1 MQARFGVS
9 AWAFF
14 IQNFLQKEFFMEN
27 VTKRIVAAMLVLVFA
42 AGMLFAESKSRK
54 QIDKFLDDYEKVV
67 VKAEKA
73 AKKNDMSSLMS
84 LSLEASEFAEK
95 ADDFEDADAWNTS
108 DSKRYL
114 ELTNRYNDAITK
126 ISNSIDSG
134 NFSF

>member
-1 MQARFGVS
+1 
-9 AWAFF
+9 
-14 IQNFLQKEFFMEN
+14 
-27 VTKRIVAAMLVLVFA
+27 
-42 AGMLFAESKSRK
+42 
-54 QIDKFLDDYEKVV
+54 
-67 VKAEKA
+67 
-73 AKKNDMSSLMS
+73 MS

-95 ADDFEDADAWNTS
+95 ADDFEDADAWNTA

>member
-1 MQARFGVS
+1 M
-9 AWAFF
+9 
-14 IQNFLQKEFFMEN
+14 KN

-95 ADDFEDADAWNTS
+95 ADDFEDADAWNTG